1 MNTEFYG
8 LVKRLREYRLDRQ
21 ITLAEIEAETGITQ
35 QRMKRIEQGI
45 SPITVAEVETLL
57 TFYGADSNEIIGHDS
72 LEASGERQRK
82 VIRTMLWAALLVVL
96 GYGGYQGYALV
107 KEKAPSEADRSASV
121 AEMMERKPVGG
132 EQKVSELLAETKN
145 TQPPAQAPDP
155 AAAHKKQAA
164 APTFRL
170 AVYGDRPYHSSE
182 STPLTPVDFQLFP
195 VSDFR
200 VGQGIP
206 QWISD
211 AAKRGPT
218 AIDVANVDILKAQSR
233 SSIQKEIASLQ
244 QKQIQVMGYGPAE
257 HVFRPRIVEK
267 NGVKYGIMAYTR
279 VVPAVEW
286 KAEGKQTGVADAYGS
301 HIIQDIRRA
310 KQEVDV
316 LLVTMYWGREGQTA
330 PEDYQR
336 ALAHDLLDA
345 GADMLIGHRTPA
357 RQAHEIYK
365 GKYIF
370 YNIGS
375 AQLDVLYDQT
385 KIKELALVEGKER
398 HQIFSAKK

>member
-145 TQPPAQAPDP
+145 TQPPA
-155 AAAHKKQAA
+155 
-164 APTFRL
+164 T
-170 AVYGDRPYHSSE
+170 G
-182 STPLTPVDFQLFP
+182 T
-195 VSDFR
+195 
-200 VGQGIP
+200 
-206 QWISD
+206 
-211 AAKRGPT
+211 GPGCGT
-218 AIDVANVDILKAQSR
+218 
-233 SSIQKEIASLQ
+233 QKT
-244 QKQIQVMGYGPAE
+244 GCG
-257 HVFRPRIVEK
+257 
-267 NGVKYGIMAYTR
+267 AYL
-279 VVPAVEW
+279 PPCCIW
-286 KAEGKQTGVADAYGS
+286 
-301 HIIQDIRRA
+301 
-310 KQEVDV
+310 
-316 LLVTMYWGREGQTA
+316 
-330 PEDYQR
+330 
-336 ALAHDLLDA
+336 
-345 GADMLIGHRTPA
+345 
-357 RQAHEIYK
+357 
-365 GKYIF
+365 
-370 YNIGS
+370 
-375 AQLDVLYDQT
+375 
-385 KIKELALVEGKER
+385 
-398 HQIFSAKK
+398 